1 MPSATVVPHW
11 PVPLPDGGDAAPLG
25 QARCPSSD
33 GAALQWDLR
42 RNCSL
47 TPRQLAAAYGGLCLL
62 SLLISVPFA
71 LQGAAVVLVFAG
83 LELLAVGAA
92 LLVFARHVR
101 DGETLTLAGTQL
113 HVEQVHGSRLLHSEF
128 HAGWVSVEPRDGEG
142 SLVELSGQGQR
153 VLVGRFL
160 SPHRRPQ
167 LARELRLALR
177 AALAHPIPAQ
187 SV

>member
-1 MPSATVVPHW
+1 MS
-11 PVPLPDGGDAAPLG
+11 G
-25 QARCPSSD
+25 D
-33 GAALQWDLR
+33 GAGLQWDLR

-47 TPRQLAAAYGGLCLL
+47 TPRQFAAAYAGLCVL

-71 LQGAAVVLVFAG
+71 LQGASVVLAFAG
-83 LELLAVGAA
+83 LELLAVGVA

-101 DGETLTLAGTQL
+101 DGETLTLQGPNL
-113 HVEQVHGSRLLHSEF
+113 RVEQVHGGRHLRVEY

-142 SLVELSGQGQR
+142 SLLELSGQGQR

-160 SPHRRPQ
+160 TPHRRPQ

-177 AALAHPIPAQ
+177 AALAQPSPAH